1 MQRRE
6 LESLRDLKLELNTLM
21 SRYLSIP
28 LSEEVGDT
36 VKDYRTGKGIPVLLQ
51 GRSSHRHD
59 RLEKKIDEKTEELRA
74 RIADLEVYLDSVE
87 DSEMRDIL
95 RLYYAEGLSQ
105 DEIGRRR
112 GYSRSAITRKI
123 AKFFGEE
130 QV

>member
-36 VKDYRTGKGIPVLLQ
+36 VKDYRTGKGVPVLLQ
-51 GRSSHRHD
+51 GRSSYRHD